1 VDHIDVAVDAGV
13 HVGPERP
20 RQAADP
26 GRETEGLDGFDDLV
40 LGVRGCGK
48 ARFDG
53 LDSYGG
59 ELLCN
64 TEFLLTGE

>member
-1 VDHIDVAVDAGV
+1 VDHIDVAVDARI

-20 RQAADP
+20 RKAADLC
-26 GRETEGLDGFDDLV
+26 REIEALDGLDDIA
-40 LGVRGCGK
+40 LGVGGCGK

-53 LDSYGG
+53 VYPDIG

-64 TEFLLTGE
+64 TELLFKRE